1 MAPAKLGCRNGK
13 PFLTHSLKMKLDG
26 FQDQGLDFFASIT
39 HYRGC
44 GAAAPAAREV
54 NVWHNSISRRRG

>member
-1 MAPAKLGCRNGK
+1 
-13 PFLTHSLKMKLDG
+13 MKLDG